1 MRPTDDALTLGDL
14 LEHDHTL
21 QLLTGGDG
29 ALERRVAGAHSI
41 EIESPSTWLE
51 RDWVMLT
58 TGVRLRHN
66 ARAQRELIAELE
78 DAGAAALG
86 FGIELSF
93 KRVPVALLREAEAR
107 SFPLFVVPLQTA
119 FRDIVSA
126 VNSSL
131 LSSDVRTLRR
141 LSSLQLYLME
151 ALEEPD
157 PRRAVLDRL
166 ATFLDASVTLFSG
179 AGAVVE
185 CVGGAPSA
193 SVWRSIMARP
203 AALVSFEED
212 GWRTIA
218 TPVPAGDG
226 VVSWLAVSQRDG
238 QATARVTRAAARATA
253 PVLAALAR
261 LEHMADGQQ
270 RAIRGAL
277 LDELL
282 GGHARRR
289 AGRARRLLRRRLHD
303 AVPRRP
309 LLGAGGRRRA
319 PGPNLV
325 SGPIALVPDRAGL
338 ADLVAEVCTG
348 ATGIGRAVDD
358 AAAVPHSLRDAELA
372 LRRATAGDRS
382 VVAFEDF
389 DLATLAVTEA
399 PPGRLQPKVDELLD
413 VLQSHPALL
422 EAVTAYFDHNLD
434 VMRTADAMHLHHNSL
449 RYRLARVEEFLGQSL
464 KDPATIAS
472 LYIALASAENAP
484 QHV

>member
-1 MRPTDDALTLGDL
+1 MRPADDALTLGDL

-107 SFPLFVVPLQTA
+107 SFPLFVVPLRTA

-151 ALEEPD
+151 ALDEPD
-157 PRRAVLDRL
+157 PRHAVLDRL

-193 SVWRSIMARP
+193 SVWRAIMARP
-203 AALVSFEED
+203 AALVSFEDD

-282 GGHARRR
+282 DGHAD
-289 AGRARRLLRRRLHD
+289 AELAARVAYCGVDFTTPFRVVLCSGPAD
-303 AVPRRP
+303 ADA
-309 LLGAGGRRRA
+309 L
-319 PGPNLV
+319 PGPNLA

-348 ATGIGRAVDD
+348 ATGIGRAVSD
-358 AAAVPHSLRDAELA
+358 AAEVPHSLRDAELA
-372 LRRATAGDRS
+372 LRRATTVGRS

-422 EAVTAYFDHNLD
+422 EAVMAYFDHNLD

>member
-1 MRPTDDALTLGDL
+1 MGHVRSGDDSLTLGDL

-21 QLLTGGDG
+21 QLLTGGER

-78 DAGAAALG
+78 EAGAAALG
-86 FGIELSF
+86 FGVELIF
-93 KRVPVALLREAEAR
+93 KRVPTALLREAEAR
-107 SFPLFVVPLQTA
+107 NFPVFVVPLQTA
-119 FRDIVSA
+119 FRDIVTA

-141 LSSLQLYLME
+141 LASLQLYLME
-151 ALEEPD
+151 ALEEQD

-166 ATFLDASVTLFSG
+166 ATFLDASVTLYSA
-179 AGAVVE
+179 AGVVVE
-185 CVGGAPSA
+185 SVGAAPSA
-193 SVWRSIMARP
+193 SVWRSITQQP
-203 AALVSFEED
+203 AALVSFED
-212 GWRTIA
+212 AGWRTIA

-226 VVSWLAVSQRDG
+226 EVSWLAVSQRDA
-238 QATARVTRAAARATA
+238 QATARVARAAARATA

-282 GGHARRR
+282 DGGADGELAARVASCGVDFAATPFRVVVF
-289 AGRARRLLRRRLHD
+289 AEAADSDGL
-303 AVPRRP
+303 
-309 LLGAGGRRRA
+309 

-325 SGPIALVPDRAGL
+325 SNRIALVPDRPDL
-338 ADLVAEVCTG
+338 ADVCAG
-348 ATGIGRAVDD
+348 PAGIGRAVADPAD
-358 AAAVPHSLRDAELA
+358 VPHSLRDAELA
-372 LRRATAGDRS
+372 LRRANGD
-382 VVAFEDF
+382 VVRFEDF

-399 PPGRLQPKVDELLD
+399 PPERLRPKIDELLD
-413 VLQSHPALL
+413 VLQAHPALF

-449 RYRLARVEEFLGQSL
+449 RYRLARAEEFLGQSL

-472 LYIALASAENAP
+472 LYIALASAEHAP